1 MSFHPLTCSNICES
15 LRKLQKYKS
24 PTTNKVMF
32 DHSRSDLAKT
42 ASIKNM
48 EICTQQQHIK
58 DKDCFSHKNHG
69 FLWVSKT
76 RNKQRESKATA
87 GSQYFSTLHKKWQFL
102 SHKSCM
108 VQWPYYPHLRLQS
121 HLFWTSRACM
131 NMAQICTLL
140 LSCYTHVFSLDLKVN
155 PCFLSWLKGIPMF
168 SLLI

>member
-1 MSFHPLTCSNICES
+1 MSFHPLTFSNICES
-15 LRKLQKYKS
+15 LRKLQKS

-48 EICTQQQHIK
+48 EIAHNSNI
-58 DKDCFSHKNHG
+58 
-69 FLWVSKT
+69 SKT
-76 RNKQRESKATA
+76 RIVFLTRTMAFYEYQKQETSRENQRQLLAA
-87 GSQYFSTLHKKWQFL
+87 NILARYIKKWQFL

-108 VQWPYYPHLRLQS
+108 VQWPYYSHLRLQS

-140 LSCYTHVFSLDLKVN
+140 LSCYTHVFSLDLKVY
-155 PCFLSWLKGIPMF
+155 PCFLSWFKGILVF